1 MATIVETDLELLDW
15 QQLRVVKMHGSAWK
29 QRIRAGQQRDPPSI
43 KSMGSIEICSLVPAR
58 PTC

>member
-29 QRIRAGQQRDPPSI
+29 QAIKARQQRDPPSI
-43 KSMGSIEICSLVPAR
+43 KSMGSI
-58 PTC
+58 